1 MAFLNSKF
9 PTLKLKH
16 GVAKEVVDPV
26 SVTGNG
32 AREVRRKQNRWERFV
47 WSVPARNLIDSDKT
61 AIHKFLRSTD
71 MGLKSFLYQD
81 PTFPELNLAPM
92 TWRSS
97 GTAYLN
103 LPYDATTPGTHP
115 IFNPVMGELV
125 FRKNGNIVTATYN
138 GLDSNGYPYVTITGG
153 LLVGDTLTVTGPIY
167 MTVRFA
173 STLKYSITAMTPSPL
188 GGTCN
193 VVPSVVELGDFQ
205 LVEVFER

>member
-16 GVAKEVVDPV
+16 GVTKEIVDPV

-47 WSVPARNLIDSDKT
+47 WTIPARNLPNADKD
-61 AIHKFLRSTD
+61 AIYKFLRSTD

-81 PTFPELNLAPM
+81 PTFPEFNATPLPF
-92 TWRSS
+92 RSS

-103 LPYDATTPGTHP
+103 LPLDATTAGTHP
-115 IFNPVMGELV
+115 VFNPVMGELV
-125 FRKNGNIVTATYN
+125 FRKNGNVVTATYN
-138 GLDSNGYPYVTITGG
+138 GVDSNGYPYVTITGG
-153 LLVGDTLTVTGPIY
+153 LLVTDVLTVTGPIY
-167 MTVRFA
+167 MTVRFN
-173 STLKYSITAMTPSPL
+173 STLRYSISAMSPSPL

-193 VVPSVVELGDFQ
+193 VVPSVVELSDFQ
-205 LVEVFER
+205 LIEVFER